1 MDSFRQSR
9 FGGGGNPWFRIG
21 TVDIGSSAFAALA
34 VLVGMVLVA
43 VEGPS
48 LPVSRWLIFFA
59 PDVAN
64 GQVWRMLTWFIPND
78 ISLWTLLSA
87 FLIFSFGTHLE
98 NTLGRERMAQFLA
111 VLILIPSLVA
121 MALHATGIFDGPLGF
136 SGGSLLSSALF
147 FAFVLTMPN
156 ARFFFGIPGWAIAAA
171 FIGIQLLSY
180 LGQRDTGGA
189 VNYLISLFLIVAAT
203 NVFGLIDSIPAIPS
217 MGRSPSPGRS
227 SKKRSP
233 KGSDSGTIRT
243 PPATVSELDDE
254 RFRALDIDPILDQI
268 AAFGIDSLSSDQR
281 KKLES
286 YSNKNKNKR
295 KRGR

>member
-9 FGGGGNPWFRIG
+9 FGGGDNPWFRLG
-21 TVDIGSSAFAALA
+21 TVDFGTSAIAAAA

-43 VEGPS
+43 VEG
-48 LPVSRWLIFFA
+48 LSRPISRLLIFVA
-59 PDVAN
+59 PDVAD
-64 GQVWRMLTWFIPND
+64 GHIWRLFTWFIPND

-87 FLIFSFGTHLE
+87 FLIFSFGSQLE
-98 NTLGRERMAQFLA
+98 NTLGRVRMAQFLA

-121 MALHATGIFDGPLGF
+121 MAFYAVGVFGAPIALA
-136 SGGSLLSSALF
+136 GGSLLSSALF
-147 FAFVLTMPN
+147 FTFVLTMPN
-156 ARFFFGIPGWAIAAA
+156 AKFFFGIPGWVIAAA

-189 VNYLISLFLIVAAT
+189 VNYIVSLVLIAFAA
-203 NVFGLIDSIPAIPS
+203 NVFGLIDALPAIPA
-217 MGRSPSPGRS
+217 MKRRS
-227 SKKRSP
+227 SPRATE
-233 KGSDSGTIRT
+233 GGTIRT
-243 PPATVSELDDE
+243 PAATVADLNDE

-286 YSNKNKNKR
+286 YSNKKNR